1 MDQRLKNVH
10 PLRHTAFTLAYL
22 STAAYS
28 TATLSDDIKV
38 KLAEWDC
45 LTG

>member
-1 MDQRLKNVH
+1 MDQRFKNVH

-28 TATLSDDIKV
+28 TATLSDDTSRSSYQSGI
-38 KLAEWDC
+38 A
-45 LTG
+45 